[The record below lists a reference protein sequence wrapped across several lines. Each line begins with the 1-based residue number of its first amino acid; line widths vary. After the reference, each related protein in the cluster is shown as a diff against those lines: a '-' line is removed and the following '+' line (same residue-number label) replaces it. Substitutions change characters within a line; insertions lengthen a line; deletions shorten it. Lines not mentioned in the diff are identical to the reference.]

1 MNKQQQGAVSVQLAN
16 GLRFLD
22 IYICIYSKD
31 MNLVLWKQLF
41 KQLNTANSTVM
52 SASAVWFPL
61 LGGFRFSLNNV

>member
-1 MNKQQQGAVSVQLAN
+1 MNKQVPVSVQLVN
-16 GLRFLD
+16 ELRFLD
-22 IYICIYSKD
+22 IYMYIYSKD

-61 LGGFRFSLNNV
+61 LGGFKFS